1 MKKIM
6 FFDID
11 GTLLPEREGSLIPES
26 TVSALK
32 KARSCGHL
40 LYINTGRPAVNVDSS
55 IKSLGFDGYVYGCG
69 TMVVCG
75 GRELYYHTLPQEKCL
90 ETVRLLRE
98 CDVCPMFER
107 RDTVLFDFDMP
118 LTPMISRIRGE
129 FAAQGKN
136 VGKGTGDDDF
146 SFDKFIICFKQSS
159 DMERV
164 KHELGKDYFWIDRGG
179 EFAEIVPKP
188 CSKASGI
195 ELVLKHHGITKE
207 NAYAVG
213 DSLNDLP
220 MFSAVGTGIAM
231 GNGKALIPY
240 ADYTTDDIDHDGI
253 YNMLEHF
260 GFFTPAE

>member
-11 GTLLPEREGSLIPES
+11 GTLLPEREGSVIPES
-26 TVSALK
+26 TLAALE
-32 KARSCGHL
+32 KARSNGHL
-40 LYINTGRPAVNVDSS
+40 LYINTGRPAVNVDSD
-55 IKSLGFDGYVYGCG
+55 ITALGFDGYVYGCG

-75 GRELYYHTLPQEKCL
+75 GKEIYYNTVSREKCR
-90 ETVRLLRE
+90 ETVQLLRA

-107 RDTVLFDFDMP
+107 RDTVLFDFDML
-118 LTPMISRIRGE
+118 LTPMITRIRGE

-136 VGKGTGDDDF
+136 VDKCTADADF

-159 DMERV
+159 NLDRV
-164 KHELGKDYFWIDRGG
+164 KNELEKDYFWIDRGG

-195 ELVLKHHGITKE
+195 ETVLKYHGIARTDS
-207 NAYAVG
+207 YAVG

-220 MFSAVGTGIAM
+220 MFGAVGTGIAM
-231 GNGKALIPY
+231 GNGDALKPY
-240 ADYTTDDIDHDGI
+240 ADYITDDIDSDGI
-253 YNMLEHF
+253 YNAMEHF
-260 GFFTPAE
+260 GFF